1 VLTLL
6 LDTIQAQTE
15 DFEVTTGGGSA
26 ARIRTLERGLKEE
39 RRRLANMEQELRAA
53 KKKKESQVEYSFLKR
68 HSSAL
73 DAAVAR
79 LGEQAERDARTK
91 EEWAREWDLNLRKL
105 QQRHKDSETA
115 LQQRQARSLPPPSLL
130 RVRVSAAWARP
141 GPGNYGAGAPS
152 GGGPRRTEPEPL
164 PSPTPGEGA
173 EAPAGPP
180 PPFLY

>member
-1 VLTLL
+1 MLTLL

-79 LGEQAERDARTK
+79 LGEQAERDARSIFIGNVDFATSV
-91 EEWAREWDLNLRKL
+91 EEV
-105 QQRHKDSETA
+105 QA
-115 LQQRQARSLPPPSLL
+115 LWVF
-130 RVRVSAAWARP
+130 RVWGLGFGV
-141 GPGNYGAGAPS
+141 
-152 GGGPRRTEPEPL
+152 
-164 PSPTPGEGA
+164 
-173 EAPAGPP
+173 
-180 PPFLY
+180 